1 MTYELDL
8 KDKKI
13 LYELDIN
20 SRQPNSEI
28 AKKVG
33 LSKQIVGLRIK
44 KLEHEKVISS
54 FHTVIDISKLGFT
67 IHKNFLRLQNLDKEK
82 ETELIDYLKKNP
94 NVVWLASCDG
104 KYDFAFGTWASDMEY
119 LDRTIREMNKKF
131 GENISEKQIATIIR
145 GEYFIRDYLVD
156 KKLGSDFRKS
166 FFGAVPAPARIDETN
181 WRILNTIA
189 NNARMGTVEI
199 GKKVGISADAAA
211 DRIKKMEKTGVIRHY
226 NFVPNE
232 SIYPFLHYK
241 VLIGFRNSSEQRE
254 NDLVEYC
261 MANPN
266 IVYIVKALGPWEFEM
281 DLEVV
286 NAEQFMEIMRNMK
299 SRFHDIIKDYST
311 LHIYQVHKYNF
322 CPSVQA

>member
-1 MTYELDL
+1 
-8 KDKKI
+8 
-13 LYELDIN
+13 
-20 SRQPNSEI
+20 
-28 AKKVG
+28 
-33 LSKQIVGLRIK
+33 
-44 KLEHEKVISS
+44 
-54 FHTVIDISKLGFT
+54 
-67 IHKNFLRLQNLDKEK
+67 
-82 ETELIDYLKKNP
+82 
-94 NVVWLASCDG
+94 
-104 KYDFAFGTWASDMEY
+104 MEY

-286 NAEQFMEIMRNMK
+286 NAEQFREIMRNMK